1 MSELAADARAI
12 GMLEGKMEAMQAELA
27 RLSAR
32 VDRLT
37 VAMIGGMIGLAVANI
52 ASITTLAVVI
62 G

>member
-1 MSELAADARAI
+1 MSEQVAEARAI
-12 GMLEGKMEAMQAELA
+12 GVLEGKMEAMQAELA

-37 VAMIGGMIGLAVANI
+37 VAVMGGMIGLAVANI
-52 ASITTLAVVI
+52 ASVTTLAVVI

>member
-1 MSELAADARAI
+1 MSELAADARAFN
-12 GMLEGKMEAMQAELA
+12 MLEGNMEAMQAELA

-37 VAMIGGMIGLAVANI
+37 VAMIGGMMGLAVANI
-52 ASITTLAVVI
+52 ASITTLAVII

>member
-52 ASITTLAVVI
+52 ASITTLAVII